1 MARLEEEFDRVDV
14 THRIVYFEGWHRW
27 PSPELLGE
35 AVKWMDLMAMKA
47 GLKEKNIGL
56 IEAEY
61 QERLKA
67 AADLENS
74 GRMLSAIHEHESLVS
89 DFKGLIDIAKV
100 EEKISVLK
108 SSADFQKL
116 QKDKRA
122 AEKNEISFQGRVQH
136 VFAVIDQP
144 APGQPPFRLKDVVRE
159 LDLDVL
165 VAASVQT
172 KNLFQSDVAKRILSQ
187 VAIMADKT
195 GFRAKEAGD
204 HRLAVLFFELG
215 ARASVGHPMNP
226 GEYYN
231 LACACAVSGKGKD
244 ALKVLRLAVEKGF
257 DDIELLESNKDLDS
271 LRGMREFAAIVE
283 ELKSRRRD

>member
-35 AVKWMDLMAMKA
+35 AVKWMDIMAMKA

-89 DFKGLIDIAKV
+89 DFKDLIDIAKV

-187 VAIMADKT
+187 VAIMADQT
-195 GFRAKEAGD
+195 GFRPKEAGD
-204 HRLAVLFFELG
+204 HRLAVLFFELA

-231 LACACAVSGKGKD
+231 LACAYAVSGKGKD
-244 ALKVLRLAVEKGF
+244 ALKVLRLAAEKGF